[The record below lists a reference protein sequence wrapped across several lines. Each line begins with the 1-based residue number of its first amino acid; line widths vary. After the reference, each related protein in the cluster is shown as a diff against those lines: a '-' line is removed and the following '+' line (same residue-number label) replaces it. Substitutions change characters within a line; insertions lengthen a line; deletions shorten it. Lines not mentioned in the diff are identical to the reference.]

1 MAVQVTTSWDDIL
14 LNTLQASSMLPHFA
28 YMLTRLQP
36 TMTSESN
43 PLSMICSW
51 ARLPSKCN

>member
-1 MAVQVTTSWDDIL
+1 
-14 LNTLQASSMLPHFA
+14 
-28 YMLTRLQP
+28 MLTRLQP